1 MDIKKAKLIRSLIV
15 NLRGAMKDSELQ
27 EHINVYNGDT
37 TRYAYS
43 ETFQNVD
50 HSTPMPRNRNERR
63 IRRKK

>member
-1 MDIKKAKLIRSLIV
+1 
-15 NLRGAMKDSELQ
+15 MKDSELQ

-43 ETFQNVD
+43 ETFQYVD

>member
-1 MDIKKAKLIRSLIV
+1 MDIKKALLLRSLIV
-15 NLRGAMKDSELQ
+15 NLRGAMKDSELLN
-27 EHINVYNGDT
+27 HIHEFNSDT

-43 ETFQNVD
+43 DTFQYVD

>member
-1 MDIKKAKLIRSLIV
+1 MNIKKALLLRSLIA
-15 NLRGAMKDSELQ
+15 NLKSATNDSEFLN
-27 EHINVYNGDT
+27 HIHEFNSDT